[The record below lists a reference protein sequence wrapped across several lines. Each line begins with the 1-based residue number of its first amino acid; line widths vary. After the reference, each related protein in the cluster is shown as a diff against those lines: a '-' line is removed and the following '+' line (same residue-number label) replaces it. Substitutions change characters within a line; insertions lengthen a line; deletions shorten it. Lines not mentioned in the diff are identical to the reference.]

1 MLKQLQN
8 FQYNICKIFGFV
20 YGQSKSLIVILL
32 LSLFSVVDW
41 LFTQETWSEFENNQ
55 APLIYFYFDS
65 PFSLSL
71 FDTHTHLYV
80 CVRKC

>member
-55 APLIYFYFDS
+55 SPLIYFYFDS

-71 FDTHTHLYV
+71 SDTHTHLYV